1 MSRGDTGHDSI
12 ADEDSARSGETGDG
26 DRGASGLASR
36 VRKHAQSGTLAGVL
50 GGAAVLRGVRSL
62 RAGERARG
70 LGRLAVGGGLL
81 AVAAAQRR
89 VRREP
94 SGERIDID
102 QSDVV
107 DTAPDIDAVGSSSEE
122 GDRAGGEAASEVVD
136 TGPDIGDAT
145 ESDEAGSD
153 GAGAEV
159 DEGNGTGTGGGDA
172 GGTAD
177 EASAEGSEGAPG
189 DSEGAGDTGAA
200 DAGAIDTGAGGTA
213 EAGSGAAP
221 EAGSEAGAE
230 PTAFDRLGEAAFD
243 EHSNEVPVPQQAF
256 NRGFLALGEEAH
268 WGVRDDGSVVVS
280 ERFDPVQ
287 GGDGVDY
294 VASTTVDD
302 DRTLTVPDEVTDHW
316 NAAVGGPMAVESGDG
331 VVFATSD
338 DLATDRQLLVVPAAW
353 ADDALGE
360 GT

>member
-1 MSRGDTGHDSI
+1 MSRGDASHGSI
-12 ADEDSARSGETGDG
+12 ADEDSAQPGEPSESDG
-26 DRGASGLASR
+26 GASGLRSR
-36 VRKHAQSGTLAGVL
+36 IGTHAKSGTLAGVL

-70 LGRLAVGGGLL
+70 LGRLVVGGALL

-89 VRREP
+89 ARRGPDGEP
-94 SGERIDID
+94 IDID

-107 DTAPDIDAVGSSSEE
+107 DTAPDIGDVGSSSDE
-122 GDRAGGEAASEVVD
+122 GDRAGGDAASEVVD
-136 TGPDIGDAT
+136 TGPDIEDAADGDR
-145 ESDEAGSD
+145 AG
-153 GAGAEV
+153 V
-159 DEGNGTGTGGGDA
+159 DTGEGNGTGVGGGAA

-177 EASAEGSEGAPG
+177 GADTEAPE
-189 DSEGAGDTGAA
+189 DSEGGGDTEPA
-200 DAGAIDTGAGGTA
+200 DAGATDTGAGGTA
-213 EAGSGAAP
+213 DAGTGEEATETAADAGP
-221 EAGSEAGAE
+221 DEAV
-230 PTAFDRLGEAAFD
+230 TYDRLGEAAYD

-256 NRGFLALGEEAH
+256 NRGFLSLGEEAH

-294 VASTTVDD
+294 VATTTVDD
-302 DRTLTVPDEVTDHW
+302 DRVLTVPDEVTDHW
-316 NAAVGGPMAVESGDG
+316 DDAAGGPMAVESGDG

-353 ADDALGE
+353 AEDVLGE
-360 GT
+360 SV